1 MVFKKTKYHYNYKGD
16 LITEFAQLLQNL
28 ARIMDDWCQDHLI
41 AINMVP
47 VILYLSYEAWFGSY
61 VCLAALDS
69 LSELLLYNEGYQQ
82 RSEEVK

>member
-47 VILYLSYEAWFGSY
+47 VILYLSYEA
-61 VCLAALDS
+61 
-69 LSELLLYNEGYQQ
+69 
-82 RSEEVK
+82 